1 MTKDIWTDAED
12 EILVKAREILGSK
25 WREIATSHLPSRSE
39 VSVKNRWTY
48 LSRERKRQNDL
59 EHETVTRLGTAADAD
74 ILKNLVNNAVHMATP
89 IPQSS
94 AFGDSSSTSWLHTTQ
109 ANRQLAVNI
118 ASIYEGVELVGASDA
133 GPMVVGVTHLSKD
146 IPPCFDVQAGFV
158 ST

>member
-1 MTKDIWTDAED
+1 MTC
-12 EILVKAREILGSK
+12 
-25 WREIATSHLPSRSE
+25 
-39 VSVKNRWTY
+39 
-48 LSRERKRQNDL
+48 
-59 EHETVTRLGTAADAD
+59 LGTAADED

-118 ASIYEGVELVGASDA
+118 ASKFEGEELVSASDA

-146 IPPCFDVQAGFV
+146 IPPCFDVQAGFARWTAEEDAALRKIV
-158 ST
+158 QSLGAHHWKRYIW